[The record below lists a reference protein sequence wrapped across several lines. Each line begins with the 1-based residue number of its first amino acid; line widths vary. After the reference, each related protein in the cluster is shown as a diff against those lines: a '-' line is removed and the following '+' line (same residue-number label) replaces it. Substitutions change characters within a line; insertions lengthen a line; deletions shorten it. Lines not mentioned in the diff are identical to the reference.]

1 MHTFTL
7 SIENVFSNKVFDKL
21 CYLIIILIFSEC
33 IRTDISILSTIQV
46 LPDGELTKTHS
57 FRLFFGDFALNGE
70 LASEYTNVYKY
81 LKS

>member
-21 CYLIIILIFSEC
+21 CYLIIILIFR
-33 IRTDISILSTIQV
+33 INKNALLQTV
-46 LPDGELTKTHS
+46 
-57 FRLFFGDFALNGE
+57 FGDFALNGE